1 MREKTKRAISRNGE
15 HAREI
20 GRLIETLSH
29 RHRPH
34 QVFGDFCEMSA
45 LSISSAFDKAQFET
59 REARYMQ
66 IVKGYSAEEV
76 ALFPAAAGPSD

>member
-1 MREKTKRAISRNGE
+1 
-15 HAREI
+15 
-20 GRLIETLSH
+20 
-29 RHRPH
+29 
-34 QVFGDFCEMSA
+34 MSA